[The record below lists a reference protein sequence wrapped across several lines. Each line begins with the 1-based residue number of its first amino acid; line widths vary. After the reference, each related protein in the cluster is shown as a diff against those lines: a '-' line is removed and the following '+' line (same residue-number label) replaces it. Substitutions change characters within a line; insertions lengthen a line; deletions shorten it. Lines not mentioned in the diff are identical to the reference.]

1 MNSFKT
7 FDQNFQKKSRAF
19 PNFEAVIAAAERSL
33 YDLQSKKKVPKDN
46 EQPLNTSK
54 ETKGEE
60 RIHRGSKM
68 YQVEKSDMCCT
79 FRYQSCCYVS

>member
-1 MNSFKT
+1 MILKHFL
-7 FDQNFQKKSRAF
+7 QNFQKKSRAF
-19 PNFEAVIAAAERSL
+19 PNFEAVITAAERSL
-33 YDLQSKKKVPKDN
+33 YDLQSTIRVSKDN
-46 EQPLNTSK
+46 KQPLNTSK

-60 RIHRGSKM
+60 KNPHGSKM

>member
-1 MNSFKT
+1 MSS
-7 FDQNFQKKSRAF
+7 NFQKKSRAF
-19 PNFEAVIAAAERSL
+19 PNFEAVITAAERSL
-33 YDLQSKKKVPKDN
+33 YDLQSTIRSSKDN

-54 ETKGEE
+54 ETKSEQE
-60 RIHRGSKM
+60 IDRSSKM